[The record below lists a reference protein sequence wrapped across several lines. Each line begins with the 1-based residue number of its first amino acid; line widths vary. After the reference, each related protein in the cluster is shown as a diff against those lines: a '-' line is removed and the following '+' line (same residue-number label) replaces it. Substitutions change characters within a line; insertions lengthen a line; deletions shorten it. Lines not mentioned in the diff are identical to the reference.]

1 VINHLLGFF
10 SSWIVYSVILVLHL
24 VVPARS
30 REGYV
35 VDSSTGSP
43 YQYRINGLP
52 VMVIAVVIWVALG
65 SYRVVPFEWL
75 YLHRWSGLAGAIT
88 LGLASSAWLVAG
100 ARPVRRNVLA
110 DFFLGRR
117 FSPQYLGGRV
127 DAKMFLYLVGATML
141 ALNILSFASY
151 HFTTYGRSLPVTLYT
166 ALFFW
171 FLVDYMTFE
180 HVHLYTYDLVAE
192 RVGFKLVFGCL
203 AFYPYF
209 YLVGLWAVADREPA
223 DVSLV
228 FLVVSALVFFVGWA
242 LARGANMQKYV
253 FKRDPQK
260 PFLGIIEPEVI
271 SDGNR
276 RVLCSGFWGLSR
288 HINYLGEVLMA
299 SGLTLALGYPGVLVA
314 WLYPLYYVVLLGTRQ
329 ADDDRRC
336 RLKYG
341 ELWQEY
347 EDRVPSRIIPGIY

>member
-1 VINHLLGFF
+1 MAHHLLGFF
-10 SSWIVYSVILVLHL
+10 SSWIVYSIVLALHL
-24 VVPARS
+24 LVPARQQA
-30 REGYV
+30 GYV
-35 VDSSTGSP
+35 TNPSTGRP
-43 YQYRINGLP
+43 YEYRINGLP
-52 VMVIAVVIWVALG
+52 VLIVTVALWAVLG
-65 SYRVVPFEWL
+65 TIGIVPFEWL
-75 YLHRWSGLAGAIT
+75 YVHRWSGLAGAIT
-88 LGLASSAWLVAG
+88 LGVVTSALLVAG
-100 ARPVRRNVLA
+100 APPVKRSVLA

-117 FSPQYLGGRV
+117 FSPQYFDGRV

-151 HFTTYGRSLPVTLYT
+151 HFAAHGRSITVTLYT

-209 YLVGLWAVADREPA
+209 YLVGLWVVADRAPA
-223 DVSLV
+223 DVSLL
-228 FLVVSALVFFVGWA
+228 FLVVSAVVFFTGWV

-253 FKRDPQK
+253 FKRDPDRA
-260 PFLGIIEPEVI
+260 FLGVIEPEVI
-271 SDGNR
+271 SDGER

-299 SGLTLALGYPGVLVA
+299 SGLTLALGYPGMLLA
-314 WLYPLYYVVLLGTRQ
+314 WLYPLYYVILLGTRQ

-336 RLKYG
+336 REKYG
-341 ELWQEY
+341 ELWEEY
-347 EDRVPSRIIPGIY
+347 EERVPSRIIPGVY

>member
-1 VINHLLGFF
+1 MINHVVGFF
-10 SSWIVYSVILVLHL
+10 SSWIVYSVVLLLHL
-24 VVPARS
+24 LLPARW

-35 VDSSTGSP
+35 RDPSTGRP
-43 YQYRINGLP
+43 YEYRINGLT
-52 VMVIAVVIWVALG
+52 VMLVAIAVWALLG
-65 SYRVVPFEWL
+65 YFGMVPFQWL
-75 YLHRWSGLAGAIT
+75 YMHRWSGLAGAVV
-88 LGLASSAWLVAG
+88 LGMVSSLVLVGG
-100 ARPVRRNVLA
+100 APAVRESFIA

-117 FSPQYLGGRV
+117 FSPQFLGNRI

-151 HFTTYGRSLPVTLYT
+151 HFAAHGRSVPVTLYT

-180 HVHLYTYDLVAE
+180 RVHLYTYDLVAE

-209 YLVGLWAVADREPA
+209 YLVGLWAVADRPPS
-223 DVSLV
+223 DVSLL
-228 FLVVSALVFFVGWA
+228 FLIVAATVFFTGWT
-242 LARGANMQKYV
+242 LARGANMQKYA
-253 FKRDPQK
+253 FKRNPEQ

-271 SDGNR
+271 SDGKR

-299 SGLTLALGYPGVLVA
+299 SGLTLALGYPGAVIA
-314 WLYPLYYVVLLGTRQ
+314 WLYPLYYVALLSTRQ

-336 RLKYG
+336 HEKYG
-341 ELWQEY
+341 QLWEQY
-347 EDRVPSRIIPGIY
+347 EKKVPWRIIPGIY